1 MTQYLFGLMMEPFEE
16 IRITDLD
23 VDLTQPSQEKT
34 GFRRLYLKL
43 SRVPPPEW
51 VKIFEQERRF
61 PSRPIW
67 RNAWVVG
74 PYIVIDCVPEE
85 LEQFGLNHLKKDVA
99 NTNKKFLESSAR
111 NDAENL
117 RQLDDKDATRKRL
130 MELRGK
136 LKFD

>member
-1 MTQYLFGLMMEPFEE
+1 MKLFEE
-16 IRITDLD
+16 ISITDLD

-34 GFRRLYLKL
+34 DFRRLYLKL
-43 SRVPPPEW
+43 SGVPPPEW

-85 LEQFGLNHLKKDVA
+85 LEQFGLNHLKEDVA
-99 NTNKKFLESSAR
+99 NANNEFLESSAR
-111 NDAENL
+111 DEADHL
-117 RQLDDKDATRKRL
+117 REFQKKQATRKQLEEVRA
-130 MELRGK
+130 R